1 MVMAVFR
8 SRLRPEH
15 VDEFDELASSMLA
28 LAESMPGFGSYK
40 SFISED
46 GERCSVIEFESLAQL
61 EAWRDH
67 PEHGEA
73 QRVGRDKFYQEY
85 TLHVLEPVREAR
97 FVR

>member
-1 MVMAVFR
+1 MVMTVFR

-15 VDEFDELASSMLA
+15 VDEFHELASSMLA

-46 GERCSVIEFESLAQL
+46 GERCSVIEFASMAQL

-67 PEHGEA
+67 PEHIQA
-73 QRVGRDKFYQEY
+73 QRAGRDRFYEEY
-85 TLHVLEPVREAR
+85 TLHIVEPVREAR